1 MYLKKPQ
8 NSHCINIK
16 LPDCNQRIII
26 GSKLQNW
33 FLKEI
38 SYRNY
43 SNCILF
49 IDKNFANLYKDW
61 FIKLKC
67 ALSPSGI
74 IFIEPNE
81 KSKSLKF
88 LNSALEKCFKV
99 GINRKSCIVAIG
111 GGIVGDTAGFFASV
125 YMRGVDFIFI
135 PTTLMAQADTI
146 INKVAI
152 SYKLLKNIIGSFYSP
167 VLTVCDVDFL
177 QTLPKKEISLGLS
190 EVVKHSIIDSSSF
203 FQYLKINLRP
213 KLFHWKKYP
222 WKEIV
227 YKSLLIKSKLVVK
240 DPFDKKGYHKGLSYG
255 HTFANIFE
263 GLSKFKFRH
272 GEAVALGMHVSALI
286 SFKLGI
292 LSAKEFEQQKKILKI
307 IQLPFCLP
315 SKIEN
320 DIVINLLRKD
330 KICTDNNVT
339 IVGLVNIGKF
349 KVCKN
354 IDLKIIESVLNSI

>member
-1 MYLKKPQ
+1 MRTFLKRKERGVAGLEVLLSVIVTLFVIGFLVMIFAVMGGELESEIQ
-8 NSHCINIK
+8 NSVTNNATAVKVINDTYTEIAGVT
-16 LPDCNQRIII
+16 DWFNIII
-26 GSKLQNW
+26 VITAMVILILLTVIIINAIRGS
-33 FLKEI
+33 
-38 SYRNY
+38 
-43 SNCILF
+43 
-49 IDKNFANLYKDW
+49 
-61 FIKLKC
+61 
-67 ALSPSGI
+67 G
-74 IFIEPNE
+74 
-81 KSKSLKF
+81 
-88 LNSALEKCFKV
+88 
-99 GINRKSCIVAIG
+99 IVAIG

-292 LSAKEFEQQKKILKI
+292 LSAKEFEQQKERGEH
-307 IQLPFCLP
+307 
-315 SKIEN
+315 EN
-320 DIVINLLRKD
+320 RMERQRARRDLDKKGVSRSRKGCGAQ
-330 KICTDNNVT
+330 KSS
-339 IVGLVNIGKF
+339 F
-349 KVCKN
+349 
-354 IDLKIIESVLNSI
+354 